1 MEIKLHKWLQDI
13 KLIVQI
19 QGETSIHTWFEFMP
33 ILLVYVL
40 ESKTCAI
47 IWWTKKRM
55 KTDRK
60 GVPQYTFTLIYCKIY
75 ILVVEHRLKGE

>member
-19 QGETSIHTWFEFMP
+19 QGETSIHIWFEFMP

-40 ESKTCAI
+40 ESKTI
-47 IWWTKKRM
+47 
-55 KTDRK
+55 
-60 GVPQYTFTLIYCKIY
+60 V
-75 ILVVEHRLKGE
+75 

>member
-13 KLIVQI
+13 KLIVKI

-40 ESKTCAI
+40 ESKTI
-47 IWWTKKRM
+47 VQSSDELKKDENR
-55 KTDRK
+55 
-60 GVPQYTFTLIYCKIY
+60 
-75 ILVVEHRLKGE
+75 

>member
-19 QGETSIHTWFEFMP
+19 QGETSIHAWFEFMP

-40 ESKTCAI
+40 ESKTI
-47 IWWTKKRM
+47 VQSSYELKKDENR
-55 KTDRK
+55 
-60 GVPQYTFTLIYCKIY
+60 
-75 ILVVEHRLKGE
+75 